1 MSIDQ
6 LQFRQVMSH
15 FASGVTVVTTADA
28 GYLAGI
34 TVSSFASLSLEP
46 TLVLI
51 CIDKRASSH
60 AAIASSGMFAVN
72 ILAEDQAHLSQRF
85 AAPNVEKFVPGSFT
99 LSERGLPLLTGTL
112 AAIECRVVNVL
123 PGGDHT
129 IFIGEVVAAQV
140 GQGRPLLYYRSQY
153 RQLD

>member
-1 MSIDQ
+1 
-6 LQFRQVMSH
+6 MSH